1 MTHIEQVLNNNKYLS
16 LFNPW
21 NYMLNMGEYGN

>member
-1 MTHIEQVLNNNKYLS
+1 MIRIEQVLNNFKYLS

-21 NYMLNMGEYGN
+21 NYMLNMG